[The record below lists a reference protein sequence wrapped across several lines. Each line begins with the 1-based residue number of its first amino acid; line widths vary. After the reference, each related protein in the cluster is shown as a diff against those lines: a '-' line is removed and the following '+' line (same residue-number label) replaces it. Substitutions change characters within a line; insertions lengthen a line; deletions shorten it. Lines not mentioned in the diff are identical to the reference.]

1 MKHLCTDV
9 YAASNTSCVKNQTIF
24 DKKLANIKIE
34 LTKMEREISKTV
46 CFYLF
51 IYLFEKHLLG
61 NDGMMTKYISKRYF
75 LSKSQLMLFFVFL
88 FLLLLLLLSFFLG
101 GVWGNYCILMHCKNG
116 WAGESLV
123 DILHRSLLKTHV
135 TSAISD

>member
-61 NDGMMTKYISKRYF
+61 NDGMMTKYISKSYF

-88 FLLLLLLLSFFLG
+88 FLLLLLLLSFFFFLG
-101 GVWGNYCILMHCKNG
+101 GGGRMGKLLHFNALQEWMG
-116 WAGESLV
+116 WRKSCRY
-123 DILHRSLLKTHV
+123 IT
-135 TSAISD
+135 

>member
-24 DKKLANIKIE
+24 DKKTHIKIE

-51 IYLFEKHLLG
+51 IYLF
-61 NDGMMTKYISKRYF
+61 I
-75 LSKSQLMLFFVFL
+75 
-88 FLLLLLLLSFFLG
+88 
-101 GVWGNYCILMHCKNG
+101 
-116 WAGESLV
+116 
-123 DILHRSLLKTHV
+123 
-135 TSAISD
+135 